1 MGPKMKLRDFFLL
14 GVKAGM
20 GRKRAW
26 MNLLFNV
33 VYESNL
39 KRPIMYQPHIEND
52 EMYFY
57 MPDSNEK
64 IYIEDYIPGRAPLH
78 FLDEFILKAGD
89 LSNYPEGPDIRTTY
103 GNVFTNQMCLI
114 ETVGNAFPFQ
124 TGVFP
129 AAKLGGLI
137 LENAVDN
144 REDGDTTTFHPE
156 PGKFYIWQ
164 YTKFCEYCMALPGY
178 ADGLVTSTTRASL
191 QGNDDWFAVRDKWI
205 KDNHDRLTDPAAVAE
220 LSVIADKMDDEY
232 LKDDESFLYYKS
244 KKKLAGCRRKLHYF
258 FGGESPFSDGTT
270 VELIAKSLEEGLDM
284 DKLPVMNNSLRFG
297 SYNRGSQTALGGE
310 STKTIYRMVGTIRIV
325 EHDCKT
331 WLGTPVMVTKFN
343 GKGFI
348 GYTYIEDGHN
358 ILITKDNLN
367 DIMGRKV
374 NLRGPMTCKTGRDPS
389 SGLIGTGRNICAVCA
404 GSDLAENPHAVP
416 AATAGVGGRFLS
428 VFMSKMHSSTL
439 TTVKWDMHRRLS

>member
-1 MGPKMKLRDFFLL
+1 MKLRDFFLL
-14 GVKAGM
+14 GVRAGM

-39 KRPIMYQPHIEND
+39 PRPLMYQPHFEKG

-57 MPDSNEK
+57 MPNSDEK
-64 IYIEDYIPGRAPLH
+64 IYIEDYIEGRAPLH

-89 LSNYPEGPDIRTTY
+89 IDNYPVGPDMITTY
-103 GNVFTNQMCLI
+103 GNVFANQMTLV
-114 ETVGNAFPFQ
+114 ETVGTAFPFQ
-124 TGVFP
+124 FGIFP

-137 LENAVDN
+137 LENADDD
-144 REDGDTTTFHPE
+144 RDDGDVTTPHPI

-164 YTKFCEYCMALPGY
+164 YVKFCEHCLALPGY

-191 QGNDDWFAVRDKWI
+191 TGNSEWFAVRDQWVR
-205 KDNHDRLTDPAAVAE
+205 DNKDRLTDPAAVAE
-220 LSVIADKMDDEY
+220 LNVIADRMDDEY
-232 LKDDESFLYYKS
+232 LKDDESFTYYKS
-244 KKKLAGCRRKLHYF
+244 KKKLAGCRRKLHYL

-270 VELIAKSLEEGLDM
+270 VELITKSLEEGLDM

-297 SYNRGSQTALGGE
+297 SYNRGAQTALGGE

-325 EHDCKT
+325 EHDCHT
-331 WLGTPVMVTKFN
+331 WLGTPILVTGFN

-348 GYTYIEDGHN
+348 GYTYLENGLN
-358 ILITKDNLN
+358 ILITKDNLG
-367 DIMGRKV
+367 DIMGRKII
-374 NLRGPMTCKTGRDPS
+374 LRGPMTCKTGRDVDK
-389 SGLIGTGRNICAVCA
+389 GTVGTGRNICAVCA

>member
-1 MGPKMKLRDFFLL
+1 MKLRDFFLL
-14 GVKAGM
+14 GLKAGM

-39 KRPIMYQPHIEND
+39 KRPLMYQPFIEND

-57 MPDSNEK
+57 MPNSNEK
-64 IYIEDYIPGRAPLH
+64 VFIEDFIPGRAPLH
-78 FLDEFILKAGD
+78 FLDEFVLKAGD
-89 LSNYPEGPDIRTTY
+89 LDNYQSGPDLVTTY

-114 ETVGNAFPFQ
+114 ETVGTAFPFQ

-137 LENAVDN
+137 LENAVDD
-144 REDGDTTTFHPE
+144 RTDGDVTTPHPE

-164 YTKFCEYCMALPGY
+164 YVKFCEYCLALPGY

-191 QGNDDWFAVRDKWI
+191 TGNSEWFAVREKWV
-205 KDNHDRLTDPAAVAE
+205 KDNADRLTDPAAVAE
-220 LSVIADKMDDEY
+220 LNVIADKMDDEY
-232 LKDDESFLYYKS
+232 LKDDESFTYYKS
-244 KKKLAGCRRKLHYF
+244 KKKLAGCRRKLHYL

-270 VELIAKSLEEGLDM
+270 VELITKSLEEGLDM
-284 DKLPVMNNSLRFG
+284 NKLPVMNNSLRFG

-325 EHDCKT
+325 EEDCHT
-331 WLGTPVMVTKFN
+331 WLGTPILVTKFN

-348 GYTYIEDGHN
+348 GYTYIENGQN

-367 DIMGRKV
+367 DVMGRKI
-374 NLRGPMTCKTGRDPS
+374 NLRGPMTCKTGRDPEK
-389 SGLIGTGRNICAVCA
+389 GTVGTGRNICGVCA
-404 GSDLAENPHAVP
+404 GKDLAENPHAVP